1 MQKSSAIQKISGVSL
16 SEVKNYV
23 LGNYIGILWF
33 HRFFSPQKLQRILKI
48 NLFSL
53 SCISL
58 NSCKNYVT
66 IGKT

>member
-33 HRFFSPQKLQRILKI
+33 HRFFFTTKVT
-48 NLFSL
+48 
-53 SCISL
+53 
-58 NSCKNYVT
+58 KNYEN
-66 IGKT
+66 